1 MSLFRVV
8 MNDLH
13 AVRPSPRHRLSVISQ
28 ESDVRPTSPG
38 ARSLR
43 SISSTSTLDSVGF
56 DSAPPLPA
64 VIYVRECSL
73 RRKTVSA
80 GWGFT
85 LRGTRSEFGRNEW
98 MYNCFVEAVSES
110 GAAGVSD
117 ALFSHVFYR
126 VTTLY
131 VCLWCSMTNN
141 AYLSP
146 TDGRDKRRRPG
157 NYMWLLHLQDVG
169 TRHLCCG
176 YSATLHGFVV

>member
-1 MSLFRVV
+1 MGVSLGQAA

-13 AVRPSPRHRLSVISQ
+13 TVRPSPRHRLSVISQ

-43 SISSTSTLDSVGF
+43 SVSSTSTLDSVGF

-64 VIYVRECSL
+64 VICVRECSL

-85 LRGTRSEFGRNEW
+85 LRGTRSEFGKSEW

-110 GAAGVSD
+110 GAAGVSY
-117 ALFSHVFYR
+117 AIIARILSWIYHVDFK
-126 VTTLY
+126 VQH
-131 VCLWCSMTNN
+131 
-141 AYLSP
+141 
-146 TDGRDKRRRPG
+146 D
-157 NYMWLLHLQDVG
+157 
-169 TRHLCCG
+169 
-176 YSATLHGFVV
+176 